1 MRVFLR
7 HMIVAAVLAGS
18 VPAIA
23 AEPVRQIGIYV
34 QPFYEAARSPGERPR
49 VAVGKQYNDL
59 LSSSRR
65 EDILAARDLIVAKP
79 ALVTPMTMMVLAIRL
94 YDVGLRDDAVFWFF
108 AARGRYAILQSVLDV
123 SSLTLVGVRNGM
135 QDFADNAG
143 PTLYGYA
150 FCDLAREQATEDKA
164 LQWTIAHPYKQ
175 LFAPQLPARSD
186 DRNKALA
193 DAHEAMK
200 KQAADSR
207 ADLADPARRA
217 QLQEARERSQADVKY
232 CWK

>member
-1 MRVFLR
+1 
-7 HMIVAAVLAGS
+7 
-18 VPAIA
+18 
-23 AEPVRQIGIYV
+23 VRQVVAFVPPY
-34 QPFYEAARSPGERPR
+34 YEAALSFGESPKVR
-49 VAVGKQYNDL
+49 VSPEYDALFASTKPGDVRK
-59 LSSSRR
+59 
-65 EDILAARDLIVAKP
+65 ARDMIAANPDMVSPLA
-79 ALVTPMTMMVLAIRL
+79 MSVLAIRL

-150 FCDLAREQATEDKA
+150 FCDLAREQAAEDKA

>member
-94 YDVGLRDDAVFWFF
+94 YDVGLRDDAVFWYY
-108 AARGRYAILQSVLDV
+108 AGRDRFLTMAQVLDMR
-123 SSLTLVGVRNGM
+123 SIQLVRSAEVTQAFLR
-135 QDFADNAG
+135 AAG
-143 PTLYGYA
+143 PAMDGYA
-150 FCDLAREQATEDKA
+150 YCSVAHQAEQEE
-164 LQWTIAHPYKQ
+164 IGRAH
-175 LFAPQLPARSD
+175 
-186 DRNKALA
+186 
-193 DAHEAMK
+193 
-200 KQAADSR
+200 
-207 ADLADPARRA
+207 
-217 QLQEARERSQADVKY
+217 V
-232 CWK
+232 